1 MFDLFSHLTW
11 DVTEEQAA
19 AARNLILVSIALILG
34 FGYLAYR
41 TANEEYKKQNGEDL
55 SLLKFLN
62 NGVDVPNMKS
72 VLVGMVSG
80 AVFGFIDNAGLY
92 FGMSNLDPYM
102 KNYTENARA
111 GLGNTF
117 SDALGSFISVFIGM
131 MIQKWSGINSSPIW
145 AESVGLIIGCLI
157 GIKIPALMKDEPLDQ
172 KSVDMQNSSNFQPMN
187 FGQAGGGGNCGNKKR
202 TCPNGH
208 KRKHRDKGLRRKSR

>member
-1 MFDLFSHLTW
+1 
-11 DVTEEQAA
+11 
-19 AARNLILVSIALILG
+19 
-34 FGYLAYR
+34 
-41 TANEEYKKQNGEDL
+41 
-55 SLLKFLN
+55 
-62 NGVDVPNMKS
+62 MKS
-72 VLVGMVSG
+72 VLVGMASG

-102 KNYTENARA
+102 KEYTENARA

-145 AESVGLIIGCLI
+145 AESLGLILGCLI

-172 KSVDMQNSSNFQPMN
+172 KSLDMKNSSNLNQIN
-187 FGQAGGGGNCGNKKR
+187 FAQAGGDGKR
-202 TCPNGH
+202 GCSSTH
-208 KRKHRDKGLRRKSR
+208 KRGCSSTHKRGCSSTHKSKKHSDKRLRRKSR